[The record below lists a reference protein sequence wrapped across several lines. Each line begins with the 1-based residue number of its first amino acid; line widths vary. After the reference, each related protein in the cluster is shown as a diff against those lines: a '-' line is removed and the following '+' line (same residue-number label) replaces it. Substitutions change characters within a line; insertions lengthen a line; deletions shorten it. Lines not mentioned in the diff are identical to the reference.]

1 MKLIFKTLFMIG
13 VAGLFTA
20 CDSAS
25 DINGD
30 SLIGMDYDGVNIK
43 DAKKIKKIVESDP
56 DGEVITT
63 DYTYNGD
70 NLATV
75 NAKSSEGDAVLY
87 ELSYSG
93 ELLSKIVSKEVK
105 DGENLQTNYNLI
117 YDQSGKKLINSNG
130 TTQSG
135 GVDMFN
141 VLTTYDYT
149 GAKVG
154 KAVTVYNT
162 AAMEIGKIE
171 TMITYSGD
179 NVSNF
184 DVKTTLSGMVFN
196 VKSELFGYDTRKNPF
211 GAFPEAFKAFS
222 INYMMGSAPMAVF
235 SKNNYKYLKVSL
247 EGGPSQGINCDFKY
261 DGDGYPTTGTRDNG
275 TKITFE
281 YY

>member
-1 MKLIFKTLFMIG
+1 MVDELRLAAGIDIPF
-13 VAGLFTA
+13 VEAGLTLHQP
-20 CDSAS
+20 S
-25 DINGD
+25 
-30 SLIGMDYDGVNIK
+30 IK
-43 DAKKIKKIVESDP
+43 EIAYL
-56 DGEVITT
+56 GEE
-63 DYTYNGD
+63 N
-70 NLATV
+70 
-75 NAKSSEGDAVLY
+75 VL
-87 ELSYSG
+87 LG
-93 ELLSKIVSKEVK
+93 ARILLVSKNDLTNADNV
-105 DGENLQTNYNLI
+105 NL
-117 YDQSGKKLINSNG
+117 
-130 TTQSG
+130 
-135 GVDMFN
+135 
-141 VLTTYDYT
+141 
-149 GAKVG
+149 
-154 KAVTVYNT
+154 
-162 AAMEIGKIE
+162 
-171 TMITYSGD
+171 D